1 MTENIFNILLVIHI
15 LFGGIG
21 LIVGTILMFLKKG
34 NTNHKKLGLLFFI
47 SMLMN
52 AFCSLVLAII
62 HPNLF
67 LFIIGIFSIYL
78 AITGRRH
85 LKVKLFT
92 VQKDAVLYDWILSS
106 TMLLFGL
113 ILIIYGWMNE
123 QMIYLFFGILTFF
136 LSSREMYVFYTKKY
150 PEHYFI
156 KSHIGRMIG
165 SYITALT
172 AFIVVN
178 DFGYVPNYVKWI
190 GPTILF
196 VPLIIYWQKKY
207 TKSKISNE

>member
-1 MTENIFNILLVIHI
+1 MEIFFKILLVIHI

-21 LIVGTILMFLKKG
+21 LLIGTILMLLKKG
-34 NTNHKKLGLLFFI
+34 DANHKKLGLLFFI
-47 SMLMN
+47 SMLIN

-92 VQKDAVLYDWILSS
+92 LQKDAVLYDWILSIL
-106 TMLLFGL
+106 MVMFGF

-150 PEHYFI
+150 PEQYFI

-178 DFGYVPNYVKWI
+178 DFGYFPNYIKWI

-196 VPLIIYWQKKY
+196 VPLIIYWQKKH
-207 TKSKISNE
+207 TKSIISNE